1 MPNIIFYLNTGA
13 KDKEDRVPLMAK
25 IIYNRKRHYK
35 KIARIKADSE
45 FIDENGEKKVKRGDW
60 NPRLNRMYK
69 NHKNAPYN
77 GHREIDATITILETL
92 TRRYNDY
99 CIINEHPVTESDIEA
114 ILNGIDPING
124 VKTTLRPDVTF
135 NQAFEDWVKFT
146 KTNLEH
152 NTYRSRNSV
161 YNFFQDFQKDEN
173 FRISFKNIDMLLFD
187 RLKQYA
193 FSDKKKYANNT
204 FAKTIKVLKIFLNW
218 CEERGYYSGK
228 LPKGFKASE
237 RDITPITL
245 TVDEFKT
252 IYHKDFESKKHQK
265 TRDIF
270 CFGCLTGLRYSDLMR
285 VRRDMV
291 QDGYLYLTIKKVK
304 EPKKIPLVDM
314 AITIL
319 DRYKEQP
326 VYALPHISNQKFNTY
341 LKEVCK
347 EAEIEAPVT
356 IDTYSGN
363 KWTQVTQPK
372 HKLITAHVARKT
384 FITLSFYLGMNIKVV
399 QEITGIKQEATLRK
413 YLQIA
418 DLLKQEEMNKA
429 WGKL

>member
-1 MPNIIFYLNTGA
+1 MPNIKFYCDKSKYDKNGLSPIKANIAFNSKNHWKTIEKVKA
-13 KDKEDRVPLMAK
+13 RYWKENRQQVEANRESETYNRSEEINNFLKDFEYQTRQFFNDCKLYGVEISSEL
-25 IIYNRKRHYK
+25 IYNFMNGK
-35 KIARIKADSE
+35 KPQ
-45 FIDENGEKKVKRGDW
+45 FGNEKDF
-60 NPRLNRMYK
+60 
-69 NHKNAPYN
+69 
-77 GHREIDATITILETL
+77 TQT
-92 TRRYNDY
+92 
-99 CIINEHPVTESDIEA
+99 
-114 ILNGIDPING
+114 
-124 VKTTLRPDVTF
+124 
-135 NQAFEDWVKFT
+135 FEDWVKFT

-161 YNFFQDFQKDEN
+161 YNFFQDFQNDES
-173 FRISFKNIDMLLFD
+173 FRITFKNIDMLLFD

-193 FSDKKKYANNT
+193 FSEKKNYANNT
-204 FAKTIKVLKIFLNW
+204 FAKTIKVLRIFLNW
-218 CEERGYYSGK
+218 CEERGYFTGK

-252 IYHKDFESKKHQK
+252 LYSKDFESKKHQK

-285 VRRDMV
+285 VRRDMI

-319 DRYKEQP
+319 NRYKEHP
-326 VYALPHISNQKFNTY
+326 VYALPHISNQKFNDY
-341 LKEVCK
+341 LKEVC
-347 EAEIEAPVT
+347 EVAEIKAPVT
-356 IDTYSGN
+356 IDIYSGN
-363 KWTQVTQPK
+363 KWKQETRPK

-418 DLLKQEEMNKA
+418 DQMKQEEMQKA